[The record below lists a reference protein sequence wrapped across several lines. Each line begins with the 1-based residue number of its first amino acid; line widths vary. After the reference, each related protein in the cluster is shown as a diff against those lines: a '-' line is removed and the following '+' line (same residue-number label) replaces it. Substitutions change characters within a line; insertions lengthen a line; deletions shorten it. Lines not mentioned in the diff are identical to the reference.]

1 MRFELCFISENLSA
15 HRTPRAETE
24 GGNSVIVQWASTMKM
39 DQNQDSGDDSFT
51 EFDEADYVTLASP
64 SPPPSS
70 PLPSSRSPPPP
81 ILSPQCSP
89 APPILSPPFSRP
101 PPTLSIPSPPLP
113 TLSTPVS
120 RPPPVL
126 SPQFSLPPPNL
137 SPQISRPL
145 PILSPR
151 FFPPPPNLSPPT
163 PSPPQT
169 RPPPTPPTLYPESNS
184 TIRTFMNRSTV
195 NFRKILPKSE
205 IVIPKSNEE
214 KTELIKKIVHS
225 EMKRQFASVGST
237 PAADSKNKS
246 LLIPKRQK
254 LFLPLASCTTGQN
267 DLGVLNLTAYPSTVA
282 TVSPKKSPRSILI
295 DPNSPRTKA
304 SPSSKLSVLK
314 ARRNFQESL
323 SQIEGK
329 TKERKKDTTRK
340 KMTKEEADSK
350 NQEHREMV
358 RGLFGKLDFLVCGGL
373 G

>member
-1 MRFELCFISENLSA
+1 
-15 HRTPRAETE
+15 
-24 GGNSVIVQWASTMKM
+24 MKM

-51 EFDEADYVTLASP
+51 EFDEADYVTLTSP
-64 SPPPSS
+64 TPPPSS

-89 APPILSPPFSRP
+89 APPILSRP
-101 PPTLSIPSPPLP
+101 PPTLSIPSPPPP
-113 TLSTPVS
+113 TLS
-120 RPPPVL
+120 PP
-126 SPQFSLPPPNL
+126 F
-137 SPQISRPL
+137 SRPL
-145 PILSPR
+145 PILSPQ
-151 FFPPPPNLSPPT
+151 FTLPPPNLSPPFSRPPPNLTPT

-169 RPPPTPPTLYPESNS
+169 RPPPTRPTLYPESNS

-195 NFRKILPKSE
+195 NFRKILPKSM
-205 IVIPKSNEE
+205 IDIPKSKEE

-225 EMKRQFASVGST
+225 EMKRKFASVEST
-237 PAADSKNKS
+237 PAGASKNKS
-246 LLIPKRQK
+246 LIIPKRQK

-295 DPNSPRTKA
+295 DQNSPRTRA
-304 SPSSKLSVLK
+304 SPSPKLSVLK
-314 ARRNFQESL
+314 ARRNFQESP
-323 SQIEGK
+323 SKFEGK

-340 KMTKEEADSK
+340 KMTKEEAERR